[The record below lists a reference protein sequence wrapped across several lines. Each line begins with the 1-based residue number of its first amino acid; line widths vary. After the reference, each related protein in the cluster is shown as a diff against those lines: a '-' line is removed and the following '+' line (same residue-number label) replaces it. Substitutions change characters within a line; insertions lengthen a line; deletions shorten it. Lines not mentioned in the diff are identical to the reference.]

1 MNMIR
6 KITNTALV
14 SIGTFSLLA
23 SNSFAQASVKKNE
36 IPNPIGVDSV
46 AGVINKVSGF
56 VQPILVIT
64 LLVLIFA
71 AGFTRLTSAGDADKE
86 QKSVKILTSAV
97 IGFIIVVLAPLIIK
111 IVSSILGVK
120 DLLI

>member
-6 KITNTALV
+6 KITKSFVLGIAV
-14 SIGTFSLLA
+14 FSSLY
-23 SNSFAQASVKKNE
+23 SSVIAAT
-36 IPNPIGVDSV
+36 IPNPIGVDTV

-111 IVSSILGVK
+111 IVGSILGVK
-120 DLLI
+120 DLII

>member
-1 MNMIR
+1 MIR
-6 KITNTALV
+6 KIIKISTLALT
-14 SIGTFSLLA
+14 TFGFLSSSTSA
-23 SNSFAQASVKKNE
+23 AT
-36 IPNPIGVDSV
+36 IPNPIEPKTIAD
-46 AGVINKVSGF
+46 VINRVSGF

-111 IVSSILGVK
+111 IVGSILGVK